1 MRDGLSLRPIK
12 RTIVIFFGQNI
23 LLILSLVPNCKTR
36 YEFNEAIVRIE
47 TSGIHYKDLRSDCQ
61 QTQLNCYVFISK
73 RLKKK
78 QWSRDIH
85 FFV

>member
-23 LLILSLVPNCKTR
+23 LLILSLVPKTR